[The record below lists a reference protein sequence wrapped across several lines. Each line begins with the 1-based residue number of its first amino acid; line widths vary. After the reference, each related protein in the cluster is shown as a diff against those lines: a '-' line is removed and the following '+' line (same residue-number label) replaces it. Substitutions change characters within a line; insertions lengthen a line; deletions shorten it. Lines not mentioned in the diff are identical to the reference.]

1 MSNSTKLMVDSVIVD
16 NHPLLVNRL
25 VVEVVVNVVNVNVG
39 HLDVVELVDVELVV
53 GMSNQGTCDSCVL

>member
-1 MSNSTKLMVDSVIVD
+1 MDSVIVD
-16 NHPLLVNRL
+16 NHPVLASKH
-25 VVEVVVNVVNVNVG
+25 VEEVDVNVD

>member
-1 MSNSTKLMVDSVIVD
+1 MVASVIVD

-39 HLDVVELVDVELVV
+39 HLDFGDVIYVELVA
-53 GMSNQGTCDSCVL
+53 GMSNQGSCDSCVL

>member
-1 MSNSTKLMVDSVIVD
+1 MGTPRRAERHLDNHQVFVNDSVNEVD
-16 NHPLLVNRL
+16 I
-25 VVEVVVNVVNVNVG
+25 NVD

>member
-1 MSNSTKLMVDSVIVD
+1 MVDSVIVA

-53 GMSNQGTCDSCVL
+53 GVSNQGTCDSCVL